1 MYRICFICHGNICRS
16 PMAEFMLKDKV
27 KKLGKSDEFII
38 DSMAVSR
45 EEIGNDIYPPAK
57 DKLKEKG
64 IDFSK
69 RRARQITS
77 NDYQNYDYI
86 ICMDKSNLRY
96 LSYLIDDYDHKVS
109 MLLDRDIADP
119 WYTGDFEATYK
130 DLDEGLDDFLQ
141 ELIFNG

>member
-64 IDFSK
+64 RDFSK

>member
-16 PMAEFMLKDKV
+16 PMAEFMMKDKV
-27 KKLGKSDEFII
+27 KKLRKSDEFII

-57 DKLKEKG
+57 EKLREKG

-77 NDYQNYDYI
+77 RDYQNYDYI

-96 LSYLIDDYDHKVS
+96 LGYLIDDYDHKVS

-130 DLDEGLDDFLQ
+130 DLDEGLDNFLQ